1 VSDRK
6 PRTGATTKPKPSV
19 TSRPRPSAPPK
30 PPPKVVVDPKKFS
43 DPDAIFAQQRPRI
56 DDFDFGAETAA
67 VFDDMLDRSVPFYFE
82 IQRMT
87 AELVSEFVREGTS
100 VYDLGCS
107 TANTILHVARSVQSG
122 VSARFVG
129 IDSSQE
135 MLDIAR
141 RKLDAEDFQ
150 HPFELRCADLNDGV
164 HIADASVVLLVLTLQ
179 FVRPLHRERLLRSIQ
194 HGMEKGGC
202 AVLVEKVLGG
212 DSTLNRLFIERY
224 YAMKKRN
231 GYSDLE
237 IAQKREALENVLV
250 PYRLDENRALL
261 REVGFSAVDVFFKW
275 YNFCGII
282 AVK

>member
-1 VSDRK
+1 
-6 PRTGATTKPKPSV
+6 V
-19 TSRPRPSAPPK
+19 TDVKKQKLSA
-30 PPPKVVVDPKKFS
+30 
-43 DPDAIFAQQRPRI
+43 PDAIFARKRDRI

-67 VFDDMLDRSVPFYFE
+67 VFDDMLDRSVPHYAE

-87 AELVSEFVREGTS
+87 GELVGEFVEDGTA

-107 TANTILHVARSVQSG
+107 TATTILHVAQSVPAD
-122 VSARFVG
+122 VKARFVG

-141 RKLDAEDFQ
+141 RKLTEAAFAF
-150 HPFELRCADLNDGV
+150 PCELRCADLNDGV
-164 HIADASVVLLVLTLQ
+164 NVADASVVLLVLTLQ
-179 FVRPLHRERLLRSIQ
+179 FVRPLHRERLLRSVCDGLQ
-194 HGMEKGGC
+194 KGGC
-202 AVLVEKVLGG
+202 VVLVEKVLGR
-212 DSTLNRLFIERY
+212 DSRLNRLFIERY
-224 YAMKKRN
+224 YDMKRRN

-250 PYRLDENRALL
+250 PYQLEENLQLL
-261 REVGFSAVDVFFKW
+261 RDVGFSATDVFFKW